1 MAELGCEYTISTV
14 PAFTRAAQ
22 GGDQTPAAERKDTEN
37 EAPQTQN
44 TPRPS
49 GQGAPKLQTF

>member
-1 MAELGCEYTISTV
+1 MADLGCEYTISTV
-14 PAFTRAAQ
+14 PAFARAAQ
-22 GGDQTPAAERKDTEN
+22 GGHQTPTAKDTEN

>member
-14 PAFTRAAQ
+14 SAFTRAAQ

-49 GQGAPKLQTF
+49 GQGVPKLQTF